1 MSDKDMTEKTLEDF
15 DDVFADIVN
24 VLLFNGQ
31 RLIEES
37 DLSPETAR
45 SIYKADRKLHEQ
57 ERDVAKYWKNGLIRL
72 ALLGMENQTV
82 TDADMPLRVI
92 GYDGAAYRNQLNADK
107 DNIEAGRPKERYPV
121 VTMVLYFG
129 YKHHWK
135 KHRHL
140 LDSIKVPEALKPF
153 VHDYPI
159 NLFEIAWLSDEQLA
173 MFKSDFRIVADYFV
187 QMRKNK
193 NYQPS
198 KDTMNY
204 VHEVLQL
211 MSVVTDDSR
220 FEEAQ
225 NYVKRSGS
233 NMCEV
238 LDAIENRGIEKGIA
252 KGIEKGSEKR
262 QLTTVTKTLSRYIR
276 RSLPIDAQVLEDIAE
291 DNELTVEKVRSI
303 AKENGISLSC

>member
-1 MSDKDMTEKTLEDF
+1 MAEKDMTEKTLEDY

-31 RLIEES
+31 HHVTEK
-37 DLSPETAR
+37 DLSSETAR
-45 SIYKADRKLHEQ
+45 SIYKADGKLHEQ
-57 ERDVAKYWKNGLIRL
+57 EQDVAKYWKNGIIHV
-72 ALLGMENQTV
+72 ALLGIENQTD
-82 TDADMPLRVI
+82 TDVDMPLRVI
-92 GYDGAAYRNQLNADK
+92 SYDGAAYRNQLNADK
-107 DNIEAGRPKERYPV
+107 ANIEAGRPKERYPV
-121 VTMVLYFG
+121 ITLVLYFG
-129 YKHHWK
+129 YKHHWRN
-135 KHRHL
+135 HRHL
-140 LDSIKVPEALKPF
+140 LDSFEVPDELKPY

-159 NLFEIAWLSDEQLA
+159 NLFEIAWLSDEKAA

-187 QMRKNK
+187 QMRKNQ

-198 KDTMNY
+198 KDTMEH

-211 MSVVTDDSR
+211 MSVVTDDNR

-238 LDAIENRGIEKGIA
+238 LDAIENRGIK
-252 KGIEKGSEKR
+252 KGSEKR
-262 QLTTVTKTLSRYIR
+262 QLTAVVKTLSRYIR

>member
-1 MSDKDMTEKTLEDF
+1 MSEKDMTEKTLEDY

-24 VLLFNGQ
+24 VLLFNGK

-37 DLSPETAR
+37 DLSSETAR
-45 SIYKADRKLHEQ
+45 SIYKADGKLHEQ
-57 ERDVAKYWKNGLIRL
+57 ERDVSKYWKKGVIHI
-72 ALLGMENQTV
+72 ALLAMENQTD
-82 TDADMPLRVI
+82 TNADMPLRVI
-92 GYDGAAYRNQLNADK
+92 SYDGAAYRNQLNADK
-107 DNIEAGRPKERYPV
+107 SNIEAGRPKERYPV
-121 VTMVLYFG
+121 VTLVLYFG
-129 YKHHWK
+129 YEHHWK

-140 LDSIKVPEALKPF
+140 LDSINVLDEMKPF
-153 VHDYPI
+153 VSDYKI
-159 NLFEIAWLSDEQLA
+159 NIFEVAWLSGTQVA
-173 MFKSDFRIVADYFV
+173 MFQSDFRIVADYFV

-198 KDTMNY
+198 RDTMDH

-211 MSVVTDDSR
+211 MSVVTDDNR

-238 LDAIENRGIEKGIA
+238 LDAIENRGIEKGI
-252 KGIEKGSEKR
+252 EKGSEKR
-262 QLTTVTKTLSRYIR
+262 QLTTVVKTLSRHIR